1 MQYCLI
7 CQGVAL
13 LSAFCDELRTS
24 QPQHPSGWPLLGSL
38 PCNYRRILTIVVPC
52 ALISC
57 SEGSPARRRS
67 RLREKPNKSTA
78 TPHLHNA
85 LPAYPAPLAVSLI
98 TYVSCLSGLV
108 YAVGCWF
115 QAAKAARKEAGTARL
130 TDSTPQRPSKP
141 AGSGKKDKAN
151 AAATVASHSNTST
164 ASATQPPSASRSSR
178 PSQVASS
185 LPTSPSVLS
194 PATPPSLAAAT
205 AAAAAASSSLPS
217 TSTSLAK
224 RDGQQP
230 SSRSQLQYDNA
241 KKKKKYDKSAVLLRT
256 QVAKAH
262 PLFSHLPQYERETS
276 LSLKVRELSSDI
288 PPAVLRLGLAYSNG
302 DVTGSNARCVAM
314 LSAFLTVIREYEV
327 PANKILRDDLLQRL
341 KPWVRF
347 ITDCR
352 PMSASMG
359 NALRTLKL
367 KISKIHPQTPV
378 SEAKAYL
385 LDEIDSYIRERIT
398 LAHQVIVAAAV
409 ERIADGDVVMTYATS
424 YVIQQVLL
432 TAKQQGKDFS
442 VVLVDSRPKHEGRR
456 LLQALTTAGITCH
469 YCLVS
474 SLSAIIQSV
483 TLVLLSAH
491 SMLSNGAL
499 ISRCGTAL
507 VAMVAHRRCIPVL
520 VCCETYK
527 FVSRVQLDAICS
539 NELADPDE
547 LLLAASAARLGG
559 AEGGGGDGLVGGG
572 GVLGGWRD
580 VAGLKLLNLVY
591 DLTPVEFVTMV
602 VTEVGN
608 VPPTSVPVI
617 VREYDKDGDAG
628 DFD

>member
-1 MQYCLI
+1 MSRSGRPSQLQSASSLPSSPAI
-7 CQGVAL
+7 LSPANP
-13 LSAFCDELRTS
+13 LSAS
-24 QPQHPSGWPLLGSL
+24 
-38 PCNYRRILTIVVPC
+38 
-52 ALISC
+52 
-57 SEGSPARRRS
+57 
-67 RLREKPNKSTA
+67 
-78 TPHLHNA
+78 
-85 LPAYPAPLAVSLI
+85 
-98 TYVSCLSGLV
+98 
-108 YAVGCWF
+108 
-115 QAAKAARKEAGTARL
+115 
-130 TDSTPQRPSKP
+130 
-141 AGSGKKDKAN
+141 
-151 AAATVASHSNTST
+151 TST
-164 ASATQPPSASRSSR
+164 ASA
-178 PSQVASS
+178 
-185 LPTSPSVLS
+185 
-194 PATPPSLAAAT
+194 
-205 AAAAAASSSLPS
+205 AASSVLPPA
-217 TSTSLAK
+217 STSLPK
-224 RDGQQP
+224 RDSLQQP
-230 SSRSQLQYDNA
+230 SSRPQLQYDNA

-276 LSLKVRELSSDI
+276 LSLKVRELSSEI

-314 LSAFLTVIREYEV
+314 LSAFHSVIREYEV

-367 KISKIHPQTPV
+367 KISKIHPQTAV
-378 SEAKAYL
+378 GEAKAYL
-385 LDEIDSYIRERIT
+385 MDEIDSYIRERIT

-432 TAKQQGKDFS
+432 TAKQLGKDFQ
-442 VVLVDSRPKHEGRR
+442 VVVVDSRPKHEGRR
-456 LLQALTTAGITCH
+456 LLQALTAAGITCH

-474 SLSAIIQSV
+474 SLSSIIQSV

-499 ISRCGTAL
+499 ISRCGTAI

-547 LLLAASAARLGG
+547 LLLAAGAVRLGG
-559 AEGGGGDGLVGGG
+559 GEQSAGGETGGGGGGG
-572 GVLGGWRD
+572 GVLSGWRD

>member
-1 MQYCLI
+1 MKLI
-7 CQGVAL
+7 AHSSAASL
-13 LSAFCDELRTS
+13 LSL
-24 QPQHPSGWPLLGSL
+24 
-38 PCNYRRILTIVVPC
+38 V
-52 ALISC
+52 
-57 SEGSPARRRS
+57 
-67 RLREKPNKSTA
+67 TA
-78 TPHLHNA
+78 D
-85 LPAYPAPLAVSLI
+85 
-98 TYVSCLSGLV
+98 C
-108 YAVGCWF
+108 
-115 QAAKAARKEAGTARL
+115 QAAKLARKEAGTARL
-130 TDSTPQRPSKP
+130 ADNGPQQPNNKS
-141 AGSGKKDKAN
+141 ASGKKDKSGSAAMPAN
-151 AAATVASHSNTST
+151 STSATST
-164 ASATQPPSASRSSR
+164 TQPSPASSRASR
-178 PSQVASS
+178 PSQSS
-185 LPTSPSVLS
+185 SSFSPSSSPSVLS
-194 PATPPSLAAAT
+194 PAAPQSAASSST
-205 AAAAAASSSLPS
+205 SSAAASSSALPP
-217 TSTSLAK
+217 TSTSLPK
-224 RDGQQP
+224 RDSQQQP
-230 SSRSQLQYDNA
+230 SSRPQLQYDNA
-241 KKKKKYDKSAVLLRT
+241 KKKKKYDKNAILLRT

-314 LSAFLTVIREYEV
+314 LSAFHTVIREYAV

-367 KISKIHPQTPV
+367 KISKIHPQTPTAD
-378 SEAKAYL
+378 AKAFL
-385 LDEIDSYIRERIT
+385 LDEIDGYVRERIT

-409 ERIADGDVVMTYATS
+409 ERIADGDVVLTYATS
-424 YVIQQVLL
+424 YVIAQVLL
-432 TAKQQGKDFS
+432 TAKQQGKEFT
-442 VVLVDSRPKHEGRR
+442 VVVVDSRPKHEGRR
-456 LLQALTTAGITCH
+456 LLQTLSAAGITCQ

-474 SLSAIIQSV
+474 SLSSVIQSV

-499 ISRCGTAL
+499 ISRCGTAI
-507 VAMVAHRRCIPVL
+507 VAMVAHRRRIPVL

-527 FVSRVQLDAICS
+527 FVSRVQLDAICQ

-547 LLLAASAARLGG
+547 LLLAGSSAGRV
-559 AEGGGGDGLVGGG
+559 GGGEGESGG
-572 GVLGGWRD
+572 GVLSGWRD
-580 VAGLKLLNLVY
+580 VKGLKLLNLVY

-602 VTEVGN
+602 ITEVGN